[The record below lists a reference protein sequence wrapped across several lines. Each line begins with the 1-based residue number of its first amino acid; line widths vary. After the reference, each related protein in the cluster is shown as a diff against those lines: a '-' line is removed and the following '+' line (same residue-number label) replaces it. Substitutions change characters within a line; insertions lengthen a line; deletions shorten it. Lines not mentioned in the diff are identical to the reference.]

1 MTIRTTTLSHSTIS
15 EAATW
20 TERESRLALTVWAEP
35 NNPTLGAWLTRL
47 EETGSETPARDVV
60 TTIITGELAGLSA
73 AEVEAVNQIRP
84 RTLVSDGLERAVR
97 WLASNSDA
105 DFLIPGDDAW
115 PTALDALG
123 DRRPAG
129 LWVRGDTAALRHAR
143 LIAVGGARASTGYG
157 DHVAGELAAD
167 LTGWGVAIATGAAYG
182 IDGAATRATLAAGG
196 TPIVVLGGGVDR
208 PYPAG
213 HNDLINRVAIAGGA
227 IVSELAPGAA
237 PTKWRFAARA
247 RILGGLSQASVI
259 VEAGWRSGS
268 LLLASETA
276 QLGRRVGA
284 VPGPVTSPSSA
295 GTHRLIRESGAILVT
310 DATDALALL

>member
-1 MTIRTTTLSHSTIS
+1 MTTRTTTLPLPATG
-15 EAATW
+15 EVATW

-35 NNPTLGAWLTRL
+35 NNPTLGAWLTRRAQ
-47 EETGSETPARDVV
+47 TGSETPARDVV
-60 TTIITGELAGLSA
+60 TAITTGDPAGLSA
-73 AEVEAVNQIRP
+73 AEIEAVNQIRP
-84 RTLVSDGLERAVR
+84 RTLLGDGLERAAR
-97 WLASNSDA
+97 WLDSHTDA
-105 DFLIPGDDAW
+105 VFLIPGDDAW

-129 LWVRGDTAALRHAR
+129 LWVRGDTAALRHAPV
-143 LIAVGGARASTGYG
+143 IAIGGARASTGYG
-157 DHVAGELAAD
+157 DHVAGELATE
-167 LTGWGVAIATGAAYG
+167 LTERNVAIATGAAYG

-268 LLLASETA
+268 LLLAAETA

-284 VPGPVTSPSSA
+284 VPGPITSPSST
-295 GTHRLIRESGAILVT
+295 GTHRLIRESGATLVT

>member
-35 NNPTLGAWLTRL
+35 NNPALGAWLTRL

-84 RTLVSDGLERAVR
+84 CTLVSDGLERAVR
-97 WLASNSDA
+97 WLTSNSDA
-105 DFLIPGDDAW
+105 VFLIPGDNAW

-129 LWVRGDTAALRHAR
+129 LWVRGDAAALRHAR
-143 LIAVGGARASTGYG
+143 LIAFGGARASTGYG
-157 DHVAGELAAD
+157 DHVAGELATD

-284 VPGPVTSPSSA
+284 VPGPITSPSSA
-295 GTHRLIRESGAILVT
+295 GTHRLIRESGALLVT